1 MISRLVGLSPSPCL
15 GLGFNSQE
23 PAWDSLS
30 LPLSAP
36 PSLSLKINKLKKK
49 TNKTTKEQS
58 YIFSVEGEIT
68 LVEHLLGV
76 RSFRDIVAHQA
87 TVSRCGPYP
96 LVMWLLW
103 GGCGLG
109 AKPPHVLRTCGTDSA

>member
-1 MISRLVGLSPSPCL
+1 MDWALTARSLL
-15 GLGFNSQE
+15 GIL
-23 PAWDSLS
+23 SLS
-30 LPLSAP
+30 LFLPLPSWHIHTVSL
-36 PSLSLKINKLKKK
+36 SLSLKINKLKKN
-49 TNKTTKEQS
+49 TATEEQS
-58 YIFSVEGEIT
+58 YVFSVEGEIT
-68 LVEHLLGV
+68 LIEHLLGV